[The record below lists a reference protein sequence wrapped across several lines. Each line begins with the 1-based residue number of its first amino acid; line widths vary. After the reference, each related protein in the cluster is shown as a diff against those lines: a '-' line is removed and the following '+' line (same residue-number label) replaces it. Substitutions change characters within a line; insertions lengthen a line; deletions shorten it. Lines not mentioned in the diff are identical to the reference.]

1 MRKRTLVAGVI
12 LSLVWLP
19 GLGAEDAFPRTANG
33 KPDLT
38 GVYDIA
44 SLTPYTRP
52 EEFGAKLYITA
63 EEAREIEQAAAE
75 REAKANSPSDP
86 GRAAPE
92 LGANVGGYNRFWLDP
107 GTTRFTVD
115 DKYRTSIIT
124 DPPNGQLPPLLEAG
138 EKRRAGLRRGG
149 GRGHKNTG
157 TAWWLEE
164 GGGPYDDPEG
174 MSMLDRCLYIGAVTV
189 PIRPVVYNNA
199 KTIVQ
204 TDTHVV
210 IHIEWMHW
218 ARVVRINSEHHGPE
232 FRSLAGDSIGWWEGD
247 TLVVETTNFL
257 DRPGVPRKNLRVV
270 ERFNPIDGD
279 SLLYGFTVHDPDYAA
294 PYSGEFPWPKA
305 DHANWE
311 YACHEGNYSMGNTL
325 RGARLLEKEW
335 LQQQG
340 K

>member
-1 MRKRTLVAGVI
+1 
-12 LSLVWLP
+12 
-19 GLGAEDAFPRTANG
+19 
-33 KPDLT
+33 
-38 GVYDIA
+38 
-44 SLTPYTRP
+44 
-52 EEFGAKLYITA
+52 
-63 EEAREIEQAAAE
+63 
-75 REAKANSPSDP
+75 
-86 GRAAPE
+86 
-92 LGANVGGYNRFWLDP
+92 
-107 GTTRFTVD
+107 
-115 DKYRTSIIT
+115 
-124 DPPNGQLPPLLEAG
+124 
-138 EKRRAGLRRGG
+138 
-149 GRGHKNTG
+149 
-157 TAWWLEE
+157 
-164 GGGPYDDPEG
+164 
-174 MSMLDRCLYIGAVTV
+174 MLDRCLYIGAVTV

-218 ARVVRINSEHHGPE
+218 ARVVRINSEHHGLE

-257 DRPGVPRKNLRVV
+257 DRPGVPRENLRVV
-270 ERFNPIDGD
+270 ERFSPIDGD
-279 SLLYGFTVHDPDYAA
+279 SLLYGFTVHDPDYTA